1 MKVILFVSGFPSNK
15 EPARSAFN
23 FAFASS
29 LHKKKIDVTVVYIRT
44 LSFKRSFL
52 FKYFYNEIEVIEFSC
67 VIPYSKGIL
76 KFGFF
81 KFFSSRVKDKI
92 NFSNL
97 KTVVHCVGGGNIP
110 FASEFALKYDL
121 PLLSQFIGSDVN
133 VYLHNYIKEKAFLRG
148 INNSNWFVF
157 NSKSLYESFFS
168 KIKTNLEIPSQIIYR
183 GVDLEAFL
191 FKFKHIQDEIRILYL
206 GGFPK
211 NDKNLKGGIDLLESI
226 KLLNSLELGIKLR
239 FEIGGPNALD
249 LDFNQILN
257 NKIQI
262 DVIGAVSKSIVQ
274 EKFSESHVVIIPS
287 ISEGLPNVL
296 YESMATG
303 NLVIAS
309 GVGGIP
315 EVLDNETGIIIKPN
329 SPKLLS
335 EVIYELQLHP
345 ESIYAK
351 SVKARERVLSFKKE
365 NAIMNYIDV
374 YQKLLKN
381 K

>member
-1 MKVILFVSGFPSNK
+1 MKVILFVSGFPSKK

-23 FAFASS
+23 YAFASS
-29 LHKKKIDVTVVYIRT
+29 LVEKKIEVTVVYIRT
-44 LSFKRSFL
+44 LTFKRPIL
-52 FKYFYNEIEVIEFSC
+52 LKYFYDKIEVIEFSC
-67 VIPYSKGIL
+67 VIPYSKGTL
-76 KFGFF
+76 KFKFF
-81 KFFSSRVKDKI
+81 SYFSSRVKDKI
-92 NFSNL
+92 KFCNL

-133 VYLHNYIKEKAFLRG
+133 VYLQNYLKEKAFLRG
-148 INNSNWFVF
+148 IKNSNWFVF
-157 NSKSLYESFFS
+157 NSKSLLGGFFS
-168 KIKTNLEIPSQIIYR
+168 KIKINLETPSQVIYR

-191 FKFKHIQDEIRILYL
+191 FRVKRVQDEIRILYL

-211 NDKNLKGGIDLLESI
+211 NDINLKGGLDLLESI
-226 KLLNSLELGIKLR
+226 KLLNSIELRINLR
-239 FEIGGPNALD
+239 FEIGGPNSLELD
-249 LDFNQILN
+249 LSQFLN

-262 DVIGAVSKSIVQ
+262 DLIGAVAKSIVQ

-287 ISEGLPNVL
+287 IKEGLPNVL

-309 GVGGIP
+309 EVGGIP

-345 ESIYAK
+345 ESIYTK
-351 SVKARERVLSFKKE
+351 SMKAREKVLNFKKE
-365 NAIMNYIDV
+365 NAITNYIDV

-381 K
+381 R